1 MIERTTSPEGRVE
14 LRSSRGAFTLSTEAP
29 RVHLATFSG
38 HCDTALGDA
47 AMEEFTRLLP
57 PRGEVLIF
65 TDCEHMIGYDTE
77 VRVRFTEW
85 AKRYRDRIGLGQ
97 VLLKSKIVA
106 MAVSVVALAT
116 GRPSIVQSKRS
127 AFEKALADAVAAT
140 TRSARVT

>member
-1 MIERTTSPEGRVE
+1 MIQRTTSPDGRVE
-14 LRSSRGAFTLSTEAP
+14 LRSSRGSFTLATEAP
-29 RVHLATFSG
+29 RVHLATFRG

-47 AMEEFTRLLP
+47 AIDEMTRLLP

-65 TDCEHMIGYDTE
+65 TDCEDMVGYDTD

-85 AKRYRDRIGLGQ
+85 AKRNQGKIGLGQ

-116 GRPSIVQSKRS
+116 GRPSIVQTKRS
-127 AFEKALADAVAAT
+127 AFEKALADAIAET
-140 TRSARVT
+140 TKSARVT